1 MKETAAALIMVCLMA
16 LGVVCVMPVNAQP
29 YQGGITISADGSV
42 SPSTAPIQQ
51 TGDTYTVTGNLN
63 NTASNIGGDIIVQR
77 NNSVIEGNGCFVGQI
92 LLSHVSNVT
101 VKNFMITIAVYNQ
114 VPLGYNGITLKDS
127 SNVTVA
133 NNTIEEIRGVYELV
147 GGVYVGICVEGGG
160 SNTIVGNNLY
170 NNEYSVYISGTENNL
185 IVENNIINNERQ
197 LISSGLLLEQAFN
210 NRIFHNNFVF
220 PSQVI
225 VSNSSNVWDIGYP
238 GGGNYWV
245 DYQKKYPNATE
256 IDSSG
261 IGDTPYRIRLDNVD
275 WYPLMEPFNST
286 FGALQTTPPRV
297 SLGSPLNQT
306 YDDSGVPLNFSVN
319 VLSPVKSV
327 NWTGYSLDG
336 QQNVTI
342 TDNTTLTGLS
352 SGLHNVTVYANDTY
366 GNMAAS
372 EAVIFTISQP
382 FPIVPVAAVFVAVT
396 VATAAGLLV
405 YFKERKR

>member
-1 MKETAAALIMVCLMA
+1 MKETVVATLILVCLMA

-51 TGDTYTVTGNLN
+51 EGDTYTLTSDVEGSIWL
-63 NTASNIGGDIIVQR
+63 GR
-77 NNSVIEGNGCFVGQI
+77 NDTVLDGNGHTITNGI
-92 LLSHVSNVT
+92 RLGGVSNDT
-101 VKNFMITIAVYNQ
+101 VKNFVITGGTFGVSLWGTSCVIANNIIT
-114 VPLGYNGITLKDS
+114 GTGNGIMSMVNPTAAIGVTGDS
-127 SNVTVA
+127 N
-133 NNTIEEIRGVYELV
+133 I
-147 GGVYVGICVEGGG
+147 
-160 SNTIVGNNLY
+160 IVGNNVKNSY
-170 NNEYSVYISGTENNL
+170 VGIDFFRGDNNTVVGNTIENNGSPYVNAAGIEFEYSSYNTIY
-185 IVENNIINNERQ
+185 
-197 LISSGLLLEQAFN
+197 
-210 NRIFHNNFVF
+210 HNNFVN
-220 PSQVI
+220 
-225 VSNSSNVWDIGYP
+225 NSRQADDSLGCVWDAGFP
-238 GGGNYWV
+238 LGGNYWSN
-245 DYQKKYPNATE
+245 YRTRYPNATE

-275 WYPLMEPFNST
+275 RYPLMEPFNST

-342 TDNTTLTGLS
+342 TGNTTLTALS

-366 GNMAAS
+366 GNMGAS
-372 EAVIFTISQP
+372 ETLTFTIPQP
-382 FPIVPVAAVFVAVT
+382 FPVVPVAAAS
-396 VATAAGLLV
+396 VATVVLVSAGLLV
-405 YFKERKR
+405 YFKKRKR

>member
-1 MKETAAALIMVCLMA
+1 MKETAAALILACLMV
-16 LGVVCVMPVNAQP
+16 LGVVCVLPVNAQP

-42 SPSTAPIQQ
+42 TSSTAPIQQ
-51 TGDTYTVTGNLN
+51 EGDTYTLTSDVEGSI
-63 NTASNIGGDIIVQR
+63 AVGR
-77 NNSVIEGNGCFVGQI
+77 NDTVLDGNGHTITGGKSSI
-92 LLSHVSNVT
+92 AIDLYGVSNDT
-101 VKNFMITIAVYNQ
+101 VKNFVITGGTFGIAFSGTSCV
-114 VPLGYNGITLKDS
+114 I
-127 SNVTVA
+127 A
-133 NNTIEEIRGVYELV
+133 NNTITGTGNGILSLDEPTAAIGVTGDSNILT
-147 GGVYVGICVEGGG
+147 GNILANNYVGIYFLEGDNNTVVG
-160 SNTIVGNNLY
+160 NTIENSSTIGIEFLY
-170 NNEYSVYISGTENNL
+170 
-185 IVENNIINNERQ
+185 
-197 LISSGLLLEQAFN
+197 SSYN
-210 NRIFHNNFVF
+210 TIYHNNFVNNARQADD
-220 PSQVI
+220 SLGC
-225 VSNSSNVWDIGYP
+225 VWDAGYP
-238 GGGNYWV
+238 LGGNYWS
-245 DYQKKYPNATE
+245 DYLTRYPNASE